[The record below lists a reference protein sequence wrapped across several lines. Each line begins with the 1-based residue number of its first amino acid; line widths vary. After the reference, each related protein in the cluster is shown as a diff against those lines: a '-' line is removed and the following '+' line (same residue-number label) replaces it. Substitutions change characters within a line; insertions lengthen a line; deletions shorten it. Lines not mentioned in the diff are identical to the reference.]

1 MKTLESLTIQDAFL
15 FGAVMQDEKI
25 CRRLLEEILER
36 SIDRIVYL
44 DREKSFDPG
53 YFSRGIRLDVY
64 VRDDDG
70 TVINVEMQAKK
81 KTLNGVSELP
91 QRTRYYSSTLDV
103 DQLGHSD
110 AYQRLPYTI
119 IIFICTFDEFN
130 EDRYRYTFTAR
141 CKENPTLELGDGL
154 TRIILNSR
162 GDLSCASEELR
173 AFLKYVNG
181 EKDENDDLVQSIESR
196 IKRIKADSLWRSKY
210 MRYELE
216 MMDARREGLVAGR
229 EDERLRSIKNLM
241 KNSSC
246 SAHKAMDILEIPK
259 EEQTDYL
266 KKLQSMAAEV

>member
-1 MKTLESLTIQDAFL
+1 M
-15 FGAVMQDEKI
+15 
-25 CRRLLEEILER
+25 
-36 SIDRIVYL
+36 
-44 DREKSFDPG
+44 
-53 YFSRGIRLDVY
+53 
-64 VRDDDG
+64 
-70 TVINVEMQAKK
+70 
-81 KTLNGVSELP
+81 
-91 QRTRYYSSTLDV
+91 
-103 DQLGHSD
+103 
-110 AYQRLPYTI
+110 
-119 IIFICTFDEFN
+119 
-130 EDRYRYTFTAR
+130 
-141 CKENPTLELGDGL
+141 
-154 TRIILNSR
+154 
-162 GDLSCASEELR
+162 R

-181 EKDENDDLVQSIESR
+181 EKDENDDLVQSIESQ